1 MIRRKKLIIAILLVI
16 LLGLLAM
23 IAGALFLGGPDLTVE
38 DKNILVLASDK
49 EEQSHGSVDMAFM
62 VHLVNGSL
70 DNYTPVYPGGMT
82 HPSVASPVTSG
93 NLLLHDSLWSGTDQG
108 MDYAAEIVEA
118 NGANY
123 DGARV
128 AAQIVSGIGFL
139 GAGTIIFHKQFIR
152 GLTTAA
158 GMWATAGIGMA
169 IGGGMYFVGVAA
181 TVLVLIGLEVL
192 TLAFGKIGLS
202 SISITFYT
210 SDKSNLEKVVGE
222 IHSKKYHLVSYT
234 SAEEAMGGIVMY
246 KAEIVMKIRGHR
258 EQNGLFV
265 FIQSLDNVSQLKVE

>member
-1 MIRRKKLIIAILLVI
+1 MEWTLV
-16 LLGLLAM
+16 LRLLLAGM
-23 IAGALFLGGPDLTVE
+23 LGAIIGLDREYRAKEAGFRTHFLVSLGSALFMIISQYGFSE
-38 DKNILVLASDK
+38 I
-49 EEQSHGSVDMAFM
+49 
-62 VHLVNGSL
+62 
-70 DNYTPVYPGGMT
+70 
-82 HPSVASPVTSG
+82 SG
-93 NLLLHDSLWSGTDQG
+93 
-108 MDYAAEIVEA
+108 A
-118 NGANY
+118 NGVNY

-169 IGGGMYFVGVAA
+169 VGGGMYFIGVAA
-181 TVLVLIGLEVL
+181 TILVLIGLEVL

-210 SDKSNLEKVVGE
+210 SKKENLEMVVEE
-222 IHSKKYHLVSYT
+222 INKRKYHLVSYN
-234 SAEEAMGGIVMY
+234 SVEEAHGGVIVY
-246 KAEIVMKIRGHR
+246 KVDVVMKIRGHR

-265 FIQSLDNVSQLKVE
+265 FIQSLNDISQLKVE

>member
-1 MIRRKKLIIAILLVI
+1 MEWNLALRL
-16 LLGLLAM
+16 LLAGM
-23 IAGALFLGGPDLTVE
+23 LGAVIGLDREYRAKEAGFRTHFLVSLGSALFMIISQYG
-38 DKNILVLASDK
+38 
-49 EEQSHGSVDMAFM
+49 F
-62 VHLVNGSL
+62 
-70 DNYTPVYPGGMT
+70 
-82 HPSVASPVTSG
+82 
-93 NLLLHDSLWSGTDQG
+93 
-108 MDYAAEIVEA
+108 AEIVMA

-169 IGGGMYFVGVAA
+169 IGGGMYFLGVAA
-181 TVLVLIGLEVL
+181 TILVLIGLEVL
-192 TLAFGKIGLS
+192 TLAFGKVGLS

-210 SDKSNLEKVVGE
+210 PDKSNLERVVEE
-222 IHSKKYHLVSYT
+222 IHNKKYHLVSYS
-234 SAEEAMGGIVMY
+234 SAEETIGGILVY
-246 KAEIVMKIRGHR
+246 RAEIVMKTRGHR

-265 FIQSLDNVSQLKVE
+265 FIQALENVSQLKVE

>member
-1 MIRRKKLIIAILLVI
+1 MEWTLVLRLLVAGT
-16 LLGLLAM
+16 LGAIIGLDREYRAKE
-23 IAGALFLGGPDLTVE
+23 AGFRTHFLVSLGSALF
-38 DKNILVLASDK
+38 
-49 EEQSHGSVDMAFM
+49 M
-62 VHLVNGSL
+62 VISQYGFK
-70 DNYTPVYPGGMT
+70 
-82 HPSVASPVTSG
+82 
-93 NLLLHDSLWSGTDQG
+93 
-108 MDYAAEIVEA
+108 EIVEA

-169 IGGGMYFVGVAA
+169 VGGGMYFIGIAA
-181 TVLVLIGLEVL
+181 TILVLIGLEAL

-202 SISITFYT
+202 SVSITFYT
-210 SDKSNLEKVVGE
+210 SDKNNLVVVVEE
-222 IHSKKYHLVSYT
+222 IHRKKYHLVSYN
-234 SAEEAMGGIVMY
+234 SLEEAHGGVLVY
-246 KAEIVMKIRGHR
+246 KAEIVMRVRGHR

-265 FIQSLDNVSQLKVE
+265 FIQSLNDISQLKVE

>member
-1 MIRRKKLIIAILLVI
+1 MEWMFAFRL
-16 LLGLLAM
+16 LLAGM
-23 IAGALFLGGPDLTVE
+23 LGAIIGLDREYRAKEAGFRTHFLVCLGSALFMIISQYG
-38 DKNILVLASDK
+38 
-49 EEQSHGSVDMAFM
+49 F
-62 VHLVNGSL
+62 
-70 DNYTPVYPGGMT
+70 
-82 HPSVASPVTSG
+82 
-93 NLLLHDSLWSGTDQG
+93 
-108 MDYAAEIVEA
+108 AEIVEA

-169 IGGGMYFVGVAA
+169 IGGGMYFLGVAA
-181 TVLVLIGLEVL
+181 TILVLIGLEVL

-210 SDKSNLEKVVGE
+210 SDKTNLEKVVQE
-222 IHSKKYHLVSYT
+222 IHTKKYHLVQYN
-234 SAEEAMGGIVMY
+234 AVEESIGGVLMY
-246 KAEIVMKIRGHR
+246 KAEIVMKVKGHR
-258 EQNGLFV
+258 EQSGLFV
-265 FIQSLDNVSQLKVE
+265 FIQKLDNISQLKVE

>member
-1 MIRRKKLIIAILLVI
+1 MEWMFAFRL
-16 LLGLLAM
+16 LLAGM
-23 IAGALFLGGPDLTVE
+23 LGAVIGLDREYRAKEAGFRTHFLVCLGSALFMIISQYG
-38 DKNILVLASDK
+38 
-49 EEQSHGSVDMAFM
+49 F
-62 VHLVNGSL
+62 
-70 DNYTPVYPGGMT
+70 
-82 HPSVASPVTSG
+82 
-93 NLLLHDSLWSGTDQG
+93 
-108 MDYAAEIVEA
+108 AEIVKA

-169 IGGGMYFVGVAA
+169 IGGGMYFLGVAA
-181 TVLVLIGLEVL
+181 TILVLIGLEVL

-210 SDKSNLEKVVGE
+210 SDKTNLEKVVQE
-222 IHSKKYHLVSYT
+222 IHSKKYHLVQYNAT
-234 SAEEAMGGIVMY
+234 EESIGGILMY
-246 KAEIVMKIRGHR
+246 KVEIVMKVRGHR
-258 EQNGLFV
+258 EQSGLFV
-265 FIQSLDNVSQLKVE
+265 FIQKLDNVSQLKVE

>member
-1 MIRRKKLIIAILLVI
+1 MEWMFAFRL
-16 LLGLLAM
+16 LLAGM
-23 IAGALFLGGPDLTVE
+23 LGAVIGLDREYRAKEAGFRTHFLVCLGSALFMIISQYGFAG
-38 DKNILVLASDK
+38 
-49 EEQSHGSVDMAFM
+49 
-62 VHLVNGSL
+62 
-70 DNYTPVYPGGMT
+70 
-82 HPSVASPVTSG
+82 
-93 NLLLHDSLWSGTDQG
+93 
-108 MDYAAEIVEA
+108 IVKA

-169 IGGGMYFVGVAA
+169 IGGGMYFLGVAA
-181 TVLVLIGLEVL
+181 TILVLIGLEVL

-210 SDKSNLEKVVGE
+210 SDKSNLEKVVEE
-222 IHSKKYHLVSYT
+222 IHTKKYHLVQYNA
-234 SAEEAMGGIVMY
+234 AEETIGGILMY

-258 EQNGLFV
+258 EQSGLFV
-265 FIQSLDNVSQLKVE
+265 FIQKLDNVSQLKVE

>member
-1 MIRRKKLIIAILLVI
+1 MEWMLVLRLL
-16 LLGLLAM
+16 L
-23 IAGALFLGGPDLTVE
+23 AGALGAVIGLDREYRAKEAGFRTHFLVCL
-38 DKNILVLASDK
+38 
-49 EEQSHGSVDMAFM
+49 GSALFM
-62 VHLVNGSL
+62 IISQYGF
-70 DNYTPVYPGGMT
+70 
-82 HPSVASPVTSG
+82 
-93 NLLLHDSLWSGTDQG
+93 
-108 MDYAAEIVEA
+108 AEIVKA

-169 IGGGMYFVGVAA
+169 IGGGMYFIGVAA
-181 TVLVLIGLEVL
+181 TILVLIGLEVL

-210 SDKSNLEKVVGE
+210 SDKSNLEKVVEE
-222 IHSKKYHLVSYT
+222 IHSKRYHLVSYA
-234 SAEEAMGGIVMY
+234 SAEEAMGGIVLY

-265 FIQSLDNVSQLKVE
+265 FIQSLDNISQLKVE

>member
-1 MIRRKKLIIAILLVI
+1 MEWTLV
-16 LLGLLAM
+16 LRLLLAGTLGA
-23 IAGALFLGGPDLTVE
+23 IIGLDREYRAKEAGFRTHFLVSLGSALFMIISQYGFSEV
-38 DKNILVLASDK
+38 
-49 EEQSHGSVDMAFM
+49 
-62 VHLVNGSL
+62 
-70 DNYTPVYPGGMT
+70 
-82 HPSVASPVTSG
+82 SG
-93 NLLLHDSLWSGTDQG
+93 
-108 MDYAAEIVEA
+108 A
-118 NGANY
+118 NGVNY

-169 IGGGMYFVGVAA
+169 VGGGMYFIGVAA
-181 TVLVLIGLEVL
+181 TILVLIGLEVL

-210 SDKSNLEKVVGE
+210 SKKENLEMVVEE
-222 IHSKKYHLVSYT
+222 IHKRKYHLVSYN
-234 SAEEAMGGIVMY
+234 SEEEAHGGVIVY
-246 KAEIVMKIRGHR
+246 KVDVVMKIRGHR

-265 FIQSLDNVSQLKVE
+265 FIQSLNDISQLKVE

>member
-1 MIRRKKLIIAILLVI
+1 MEWTLVLRLFVAGLMGAVI
-16 LLGLLAM
+16 GLDREYRAKEAGFRTHFLVSLGS
-23 IAGALFLGGPDLTVE
+23 ALFMIISQYG
-38 DKNILVLASDK
+38 
-49 EEQSHGSVDMAFM
+49 F
-62 VHLVNGSL
+62 
-70 DNYTPVYPGGMT
+70 
-82 HPSVASPVTSG
+82 
-93 NLLLHDSLWSGTDQG
+93 
-108 MDYAAEIVEA
+108 AEIVKA

-169 IGGGMYFVGVAA
+169 VGGGMYFIGVAA
-181 TVLVLIGLEVL
+181 TILVLIGLEVL
-192 TLAFGKIGLS
+192 TLAFGKVGLS

-210 SDKSNLEKVVGE
+210 SQKENLERVVKE
-222 IHSKKYHLVSYT
+222 IHDRKYHLVSYSST
-234 SAEEAMGGIVMY
+234 QETLGGVLLY
-246 KAEIVMKIRGHR
+246 KVDVVMKIRGHR

-265 FIQSLDNVSQLKVE
+265 FIQSLDDISQLKVE

>member
-1 MIRRKKLIIAILLVI
+1 MEWTLV
-16 LLGLLAM
+16 LRLLLAGM
-23 IAGALFLGGPDLTVE
+23 LGAIIGLDREYRAKEAGFRTHFLVSLGSALFMIISQYGFSEISGG
-38 DKNILVLASDK
+38 
-49 EEQSHGSVDMAFM
+49 
-62 VHLVNGSL
+62 NG
-70 DNYTPVYPGGMT
+70 V
-82 HPSVASPVTSG
+82 
-93 NLLLHDSLWSGTDQG
+93 
-108 MDYAAEIVEA
+108 
-118 NGANY
+118 NY

-169 IGGGMYFVGVAA
+169 VGGGMYFIGVAA
-181 TVLVLIGLEVL
+181 TILVLIGLEVL

-210 SDKSNLEKVVGE
+210 SKKENLEMVVEE
-222 IHSKKYHLVSYT
+222 IHKRKYHLVSYN
-234 SAEEAMGGIVMY
+234 SVEEAHGGVIVY
-246 KAEIVMKIRGHR
+246 KVDVVMKIRGHR

-265 FIQSLDNVSQLKVE
+265 FIQSLNDISQLKVE

>member
-1 MIRRKKLIIAILLVI
+1 MEWTLV
-16 LLGLLAM
+16 LRLFVAGMLGAVIGLDREYRAKE
-23 IAGALFLGGPDLTVE
+23 AGFRTHFLVSLGSALFMIISQYGF
-38 DKNILVLASDK
+38 S
-49 EEQSHGSVDMAFM
+49 
-62 VHLVNGSL
+62 
-70 DNYTPVYPGGMT
+70 
-82 HPSVASPVTSG
+82 
-93 NLLLHDSLWSGTDQG
+93 
-108 MDYAAEIVEA
+108 EIVRA

-169 IGGGMYFVGVAA
+169 VGGGMHFIGVAA
-181 TVLVLIGLEVL
+181 TILVLIGLEVL
-192 TLAFGKIGLS
+192 TLAFGKVGLS

-210 SDKSNLEKVVGE
+210 SRKENLEIVVKE
-222 IHSKKYHLVSYT
+222 IHDKKYHLVSYN
-234 SAEEAMGGIVMY
+234 SVQEILGGVQLY
-246 KAEIVMKIRGHR
+246 KVDVVMKIRGHR

-265 FIQSLDNVSQLKVE
+265 FIQSLDDISQLKVE

>member
-1 MIRRKKLIIAILLVI
+1 MEWMLVFRLL
-16 LLGLLAM
+16 L
-23 IAGALFLGGPDLTVE
+23 AGALGAVIGLDREYRAKEAGFRTHFLVCL
-38 DKNILVLASDK
+38 
-49 EEQSHGSVDMAFM
+49 GSALFM
-62 VHLVNGSL
+62 IISQYGF
-70 DNYTPVYPGGMT
+70 
-82 HPSVASPVTSG
+82 
-93 NLLLHDSLWSGTDQG
+93 
-108 MDYAAEIVEA
+108 AEIVKA

-169 IGGGMYFVGVAA
+169 IGGGMYFIGVAA
-181 TVLVLIGLEVL
+181 TILVLIGLEVL

-222 IHSKKYHLVSYT
+222 IHSKRYHLVSYT
-234 SAEEAMGGIVMY
+234 SSEEAMGGIVLY
-246 KAEIVMKIRGHR
+246 KAEIIMKTRGHR

>member
-1 MIRRKKLIIAILLVI
+1 MEWMFAFRL
-16 LLGLLAM
+16 LLAGM
-23 IAGALFLGGPDLTVE
+23 LGAVIGLDREYRAKEAGFRTHFLVCLGRALFMIISQYG
-38 DKNILVLASDK
+38 
-49 EEQSHGSVDMAFM
+49 F
-62 VHLVNGSL
+62 
-70 DNYTPVYPGGMT
+70 
-82 HPSVASPVTSG
+82 
-93 NLLLHDSLWSGTDQG
+93 
-108 MDYAAEIVEA
+108 AEIVKA

-169 IGGGMYFVGVAA
+169 IGGGMYFLGVAA
-181 TVLVLIGLEVL
+181 TILVLIGLEVL

-210 SDKSNLEKVVGE
+210 SDKTNLEKVVQE
-222 IHSKKYHLVSYT
+222 IHSKKYHLVQYNAT
-234 SAEEAMGGIVMY
+234 EESIGGILMY
-246 KAEIVMKIRGHR
+246 KAEIVMKVRGHR
-258 EQNGLFV
+258 EQSGLFV
-265 FIQSLDNVSQLKVE
+265 FIQKLDNVSQLKVE

>member
-1 MIRRKKLIIAILLVI
+1 MEWNLVLRLLVAGM
-16 LLGLLAM
+16 LGAVIGLDREYRAKE
-23 IAGALFLGGPDLTVE
+23 AGFRTHFLVSLGSALFMIISQYGFVE
-38 DKNILVLASDK
+38 
-49 EEQSHGSVDMAFM
+49 MAR
-62 VHLVNGSL
+62 
-70 DNYTPVYPGGMT
+70 
-82 HPSVASPVTSG
+82 
-93 NLLLHDSLWSGTDQG
+93 
-108 MDYAAEIVEA
+108 A

-169 IGGGMYFVGVAA
+169 VGGGMYFIGIAS

-192 TLAFGKIGLS
+192 TLAFGKVGLS
-202 SISITFYT
+202 SVSISFYT
-210 SDKSNLEKVVGE
+210 SDKTNLEKVVNE
-222 IHSKKYHLVSYT
+222 IHCKKYHLVSYN
-234 SAEEAMGGIVMY
+234 SVEENVAGVVLY
-246 KAEIVMKIRGHR
+246 KADIVMKTRGHR

-265 FIQSLDNVSQLKVE
+265 FVQSLNNVSQLKVE

>member
-1 MIRRKKLIIAILLVI
+1 MRL
-16 LLGLLAM
+16 LLAGSLGA
-23 IAGALFLGGPDLTVE
+23 IIGLDREYRAKEAGFRTHFLVCLGSALFMIISQYGFAD
-38 DKNILVLASDK
+38 
-49 EEQSHGSVDMAFM
+49 
-62 VHLVNGSL
+62 
-70 DNYTPVYPGGMT
+70 
-82 HPSVASPVTSG
+82 
-93 NLLLHDSLWSGTDQG
+93 
-108 MDYAAEIVEA
+108 IVKA

-169 IGGGMYFVGVAA
+169 IGGGMYFLGVAA
-181 TVLVLIGLEVL
+181 TILVLIGLEVL

-210 SDKSNLEKVVGE
+210 SDKANLEKVVEE
-222 IHSKKYHLVSYT
+222 IHTKKYHLVQYNAT
-234 SAEEAMGGIVMY
+234 EESIGGVLMY
-246 KAEIVMKIRGHR
+246 KAEIVMKVKGHR
-258 EQNGLFV
+258 EQSGLFV
-265 FIQSLDNVSQLKVE
+265 FIQKLDNISQLKVE